1 MDENSL
7 ELLPKYIKEAREL
20 SILGGYNKS
29 LEKYK
34 LIFQIIEERMKEIN
48 NDDYLLKKW
57 KETKDKLKYECTLII
72 HIYQNCKI
80 FQKDEIESEIK
91 KAEEEKYN
99 NNILSRENKKIKK
112 IENNSKRWEH
122 FGGKPPFSYLKD
134 KKEEEDN
141 IEISITQKMRYNNN
155 NYNQNYVVS
164 KNINNTQNAN
174 YYNNNNNYKYNL
186 NNKNNI
192 YTENNN
198 YNNVNYLNGFY
209 DDPDVWTS
217 PEEDPRFPYQKTK
230 SKNYSNN
237 KKPSIIHKNTL
248 DLGVVNEKNL
258 EKRRQNYERPWAVP
272 LPPKPKDKEKNF
284 KSAKNIPRKKN
295 GKNYNNNNNKDDK
308 KLPKGPPKSPFLL
321 NRYPEDEGFGPDTDL
336 IEMVERE
343 VVDLNPNVSFDDI
356 AELETAKRALTEAVV
371 LPLLM
376 PDFFVGLRRP
386 WKGVLLYGPPGTGKT
401 LLAKALATQGKTT
414 FFNVSPTTFASK
426 WKGESEKLVRILFE
440 MARFYAPSTI
450 FIDEVDSV
458 GTKRTDGEN
467 EASKK
472 VLAEMLVQMDGIS
485 ELNSGQNNNKVNN
498 GNEET
503 KQKFVMVLG
512 ATNMP
517 WDLDDALRR
526 RFEKR
531 IYIPL
536 PNKEGREQMFRI
548 NFKGIK
554 LSNDVNIDTLVKK
567 TEGYSGH
574 DISSVCREASLMN
587 MRRKLMNESGTMD
600 LIEMANKENFLND
613 LEAPVSQSDILSA
626 IKNISKSVS
635 NNDVKKFEEWT
646 YMFSSK

>member
-1 MDENSL
+1 MKENSV
-7 ELLPKYIKEAREL
+7 ESLPKLIKDAREL
-20 SILGGYNKS
+20 SVLGGYHKS
-29 LEKYK
+29 LETYK
-34 LIFQIIEERMKEIN
+34 KIFQIIEERMQEVK
-48 NDDYLLKKW
+48 DDFNLSEKW
-57 KETKDKLKYECTLII
+57 QEAKDKLKYECTLIFK
-72 HIYQNCKI
+72 IYQNCKI
-80 FQKDEIESEIK
+80 FQMDEIENNIK
-91 KAEEEKYN
+91 QAEEEKYN
-99 NNILSRENKKIKK
+99 NNILLRDSKKVKK
-112 IENNSKRWEH
+112 KENSKRWEH

-141 IEISITQKMRYNNN
+141 IELSIKQKF
-155 NYNQNYVVS
+155 NYKNENLNKNYVVDKPYYNS
-164 KNINNTQNAN
+164 NYNN
-174 YYNNNNNYKYNL
+174 YYVNTEKTNY
-186 NNKNNI
+186 
-192 YTENNN
+192 T
-198 YNNVNYLNGFY
+198 NVNYLDGFY

-217 PEEDPRFPYQKTK
+217 PEEDPRFPYQKSKSNHIINTK
-230 SKNYSNN
+230 KR
-237 KKPSIIHKNTL
+237 PITHKNTV
-248 DLGVVNEKNL
+248 DLGVVNEKNV

-272 LPPKPKDKEKNF
+272 PSAKPKDKEKNI
-284 KSAKNIPRKKN
+284 KSSKTLPRKKN
-295 GKNYNNNNNKDDK
+295 GNNKDNK
-308 KLPKGPPKSPFLL
+308 KINKGPPKSPFLL
-321 NRYPEDEGFGPDTDL
+321 NRYPEDEGYGPDTDL

-343 VVDLNPNVSFDDI
+343 VVDMNPNVSFDDI

-485 ELNSGQNNNKVNN
+485 ELNSGKKENNDIN
-498 GNEET
+498 GTEEI
-503 KQKFVMVLG
+503 KPKFVMVLG

-536 PNKEGREQMFRI
+536 PNKVGREQMFHI

-554 LSNDVNIDTLVKK
+554 LSNDVNIDTLVQK

-587 MRRKLMNESGTMD
+587 MRKKLMNENGTMD
-600 LIEMANKENFLND
+600 ILQMANNKENFLSD
-613 LEAPVSQSDILSA
+613 LEAPVSQNDILIA

-635 NNDVKKFEEWT
+635 SNDVKKFEDWT
-646 YMFSSK
+646 KMFASN

>member
-1 MDENSL
+1 MQENSV
-7 ELLPKYIKEAREL
+7 ELLPKYIKDAREL
-20 SILGGYNKS
+20 SVLGGYHKS
-29 LEKYK
+29 LEIYK
-34 LIFQIIEERMKEIN
+34 RIFQILEKRMQEIKD
-48 NDDYLLKKW
+48 DDYLLEKW
-57 KETKDKLKYECTLII
+57 KEAKEKLKYECTLIFR
-72 HIYQNCKI
+72 IYQNCKI
-80 FQKDEIESEIK
+80 FQIDEIESNK
-91 KAEEEKYN
+91 KQIEEEKFN
-99 NNILSRENKKIKK
+99 NNILLRDSNKLKK
-112 IENNSKRWEH
+112 KENSKRWEH
-122 FGGKPPFSYLKD
+122 FGGKPPFSYLKE
-134 KKEEEDN
+134 KKIEEDNNN
-141 IEISITQKMRYNNN
+141 IEISITQKMHYNNSN
-155 NYNQNYVVS
+155 KFQNYVVNKPY
-164 KNINNTQNAN
+164 KNKEKD
-174 YYNNNNNYKYNL
+174 YD
-186 NNKNNI
+186 
-192 YTENNN
+192 

-217 PEEDPRFPYQKTK
+217 PEEDPRFPYQKSQSQNAINVK
-230 SKNYSNN
+230 KRPMSSKINY
-237 KKPSIIHKNTL
+237 
-248 DLGVVNEKNL
+248 DLGVVNEKNV

-272 LPPKPKDKEKNF
+272 ISTKPKDNLNNNNKIKSSKNT
-284 KSAKNIPRKKN
+284 ARKKG
-295 GKNYNNNNNKDDK
+295 GKYNNNNNNHDNK
-308 KLPKGPPKSPFLL
+308 KINKGPPKSPFLL
-321 NRYPEDEGFGPDTDL
+321 NRYPEDEGYGPDTDL

-343 VVDLNPNVSFDDI
+343 VVDMNPNVSFDDI
-356 AELETAKRALTEAVV
+356 AELDTAKRALTEAVV

-376 PDFFVGLRRP
+376 PDFFIGIRRP

-458 GTKRTDGEN
+458 GTKRSDGES

-485 ELNSGQNNNKVNN
+485 ELNAGKNNI
-498 GNEET
+498 NEENSDNNSNG
-503 KQKFVMVLG
+503 KEEIKPKFVMVLG

-536 PNKEGREQMFRI
+536 PNKIGREQMFHI

-554 LSNDVNIDTLVKK
+554 LSNDVDIEMLVKK

-587 MRRKLMNESGTMD
+587 MRRKLMSENGTMD
-600 LIEMANKENFLND
+600 ILEMANNNKENFLND
-613 LEAPVSQSDILSA
+613 LEAPVSQSDILCA

-635 NNDVKKFEEWT
+635 SNDVKKFEEWT
-646 YMFSSK
+646 QMFSSK

>member
-1 MDENSL
+1 MDKSSL

-20 SILGGYNKS
+20 SVLGGYHKS
-29 LEKYK
+29 LETYK
-34 LIFQIIEERMKEIN
+34 KIFQIIEERTKEISH
-48 NDDYLLKKW
+48 DSELLEKW
-57 KETKDKLKYECTLII
+57 KETKDKLKYECTLIFR
-72 HIYQNCKI
+72 IYQNCKI
-80 FQKDEIESEIK
+80 FQMDEIESNIK

-99 NNILSRENKKIKK
+99 NNILSRDKKKIKK
-112 IENNSKRWEH
+112 KDTSKRWEH
-122 FGGKPPFSYLKD
+122 FGGKAPFSYLKE

-141 IEISITQKMRYNNN
+141 IEVSITQKMNYNN
-155 NYNQNYVVS
+155 NQNYVVN
-164 KNINNTQNAN
+164 KP
-174 YYNNNNNYKYNL
+174 YNNYSNRSPVYNTNNY
-186 NNKNNI
+186 
-192 YTENNN
+192 N
-198 YNNVNYLNGFY
+198 YNNVNYLDGFY

-217 PEEDPRFPYQKTK
+217 PEEDPRFPYQKNQN
-230 SKNYSNN
+230 KNNIKNN
-237 KKPSIIHKNTL
+237 KRPISHKNTF

-272 LPPKPKDKEKNF
+272 VSAKPKDKEKNI
-284 KSAKNIPRKKN
+284 KSTKNIPRKKN
-295 GKNYNNNNNKDDK
+295 GINNKGDK
-308 KLPKGPPKSPFLL
+308 KLNKGPPKSPFLL
-321 NRYPEDEGFGPDTDL
+321 NRYPEDEGYGPDTDL

-343 VVDLNPNVSFDDI
+343 VVDMNPNVSFDDI

-485 ELNSGQNNNKVNN
+485 ELNSGKNDQQINN
-498 GNEET
+498 GNEEI
-503 KQKFVMVLG
+503 KPKFVMVLG

-536 PNKEGREQMFRI
+536 PNKEGREQMFHI

-587 MRRKLMNESGTMD
+587 MRRKLMSENGTMD
-600 LIEMANKENFLND
+600 ILSMANKETFLND

-626 IKNISKSVS
+626 IKNISKSVG

>member
-1 MDENSL
+1 MQENSV
-7 ELLPKYIKEAREL
+7 ELLPKYIKDAREL
-20 SILGGYNKS
+20 SVLGGYHKS
-29 LEKYK
+29 LEIYK
-34 LIFQIIEERMKEIN
+34 RIFQILEKRMQEIKD
-48 NDDYLLKKW
+48 DDYLLEKW
-57 KETKDKLKYECTLII
+57 KEAKEKLKYECTLIFR
-72 HIYQNCKI
+72 IYQNCKI
-80 FQKDEIESEIK
+80 FQIDEIELNK
-91 KAEEEKYN
+91 KQIEEEKFN
-99 NNILSRENKKIKK
+99 NNILLRDSNKLKK
-112 IENNSKRWEH
+112 KENSKRWEH
-122 FGGKPPFSYLKD
+122 FGGKPPFSYLKE
-134 KKEEEDN
+134 KKIEEDNNN
-141 IEISITQKMRYNNN
+141 IEISITQKMHYNNSN
-155 NYNQNYVVS
+155 KFQNYVVNKPY
-164 KNINNTQNAN
+164 KNKEKD
-174 YYNNNNNYKYNL
+174 YD
-186 NNKNNI
+186 
-192 YTENNN
+192 

-217 PEEDPRFPYQKTK
+217 PEEDPRFPYQKSQSQNAINVK
-230 SKNYSNN
+230 KRPMSSKINY
-237 KKPSIIHKNTL
+237 

-272 LPPKPKDKEKNF
+272 VSTKPKENNNNKIKSSKNTT
-284 KSAKNIPRKKN
+284 RKKG
-295 GKNYNNNNNKDDK
+295 GKYNNNNNHDNK
-308 KLPKGPPKSPFLL
+308 KINNFLL
-321 NRYPEDEGFGPDTDL
+321 NRYPEDEGYGPDTDL

-343 VVDLNPNVSFDDI
+343 VVDMNPNVSFDDI
-356 AELETAKRALTEAVV
+356 AELDTAKRALTEAVV

-376 PDFFVGLRRP
+376 PDFFIGIRRP

-458 GTKRTDGEN
+458 GTKRSDGES

-485 ELNSGQNNNKVNN
+485 ELNAGKNNNN
-498 GNEET
+498 NEENNDNNSNG
-503 KQKFVMVLG
+503 KEEIKPKFVMVLG

-536 PNKEGREQMFRI
+536 PNKIGREQMFHI

-554 LSNDVNIDTLVKK
+554 LSNDVDIEMLVKK

-587 MRRKLMNESGTMD
+587 MRRKLMSENGTMD
-600 LIEMANKENFLND
+600 ILEMANNNKENFLND
-613 LEAPVSQSDILSA
+613 LEAPVSQSDILCA

-635 NNDVKKFEEWT
+635 SNDVKKFEEWT
-646 YMFSSK
+646 QMFSSK

>member
-1 MDENSL
+1 MKENSV
-7 ELLPKYIKEAREL
+7 ESLPKLIKDAREL
-20 SILGGYNKS
+20 SVLGGYHKS
-29 LEKYK
+29 LETYK
-34 LIFQIIEERMKEIN
+34 KIFQIIEERMQEVK
-48 NDDYLLKKW
+48 DDVNLSEKW
-57 KETKDKLKYECTLII
+57 QEAKDKLKYECTLIFK
-72 HIYQNCKI
+72 IYQNCKI
-80 FQKDEIESEIK
+80 FQTDEIENNIK
-91 KAEEEKYN
+91 QAEEEKYN
-99 NNILSRENKKIKK
+99 NNILLRDSKKVKK
-112 IENNSKRWEH
+112 KENSKRWEH

-141 IEISITQKMRYNNN
+141 IELSIKQKFNYKNEDFNKNYVVDKPSYNSNYNNN
-155 NYNQNYVVS
+155 YYLNTEKTNY
-164 KNINNTQNAN
+164 T
-174 YYNNNNNYKYNL
+174 
-186 NNKNNI
+186 
-192 YTENNN
+192 
-198 YNNVNYLNGFY
+198 NVNYLNGFY

-217 PEEDPRFPYQKTK
+217 PEEDPRFPYQKSK
-230 SKNYSNN
+230 SNHLINA
-237 KKPSIIHKNTL
+237 KKRPISHKNTV
-248 DLGVVNEKNL
+248 DLGVVNEKNV
-258 EKRRQNYERPWAVP
+258 EKRRQNYERPWAI
-272 LPPKPKDKEKNF
+272 PPSVKPKDKEKNI
-284 KSAKNIPRKKN
+284 KSSKNLPRKKN
-295 GKNYNNNNNKDDK
+295 GNNKDNK
-308 KLPKGPPKSPFLL
+308 KINKGPPKSPFLL
-321 NRYPEDEGFGPDTDL
+321 NRYPEDEGYGPDTDL

-343 VVDLNPNVSFDDI
+343 VVDMNPNVSFDDI

-450 FIDEVDSV
+450 FIDEIDSV

-485 ELNSGQNNNKVNN
+485 ELNSGKKDNNDIN
-498 GNEET
+498 GTEEI
-503 KQKFVMVLG
+503 KPKFVMVLG

-536 PNKEGREQMFRI
+536 PNKVGREQMFHI
-548 NFKGIK
+548 NFKGIN
-554 LSNDVNIDTLVKK
+554 LSNDVNIDALVQK

-587 MRRKLMNESGTMD
+587 MRKKLMNENGTMD
-600 LIEMANKENFLND
+600 ILQMANNKENFLSD
-613 LEAPVSQSDILSA
+613 LEAPVSQNDILIA

-635 NNDVKKFEEWT
+635 SNDVKKFEEWT
-646 YMFSSK
+646 KMFASN

>member
-1 MDENSL
+1 MKENSV
-7 ELLPKYIKEAREL
+7 ELLPKYIKDAREL
-20 SILGGYNKS
+20 SVLGGYRKS
-29 LEKYK
+29 LEIYK
-34 LIFQIIEERMKEIN
+34 KIFHIIEERMQEVKDDIN
-48 NDDYLLKKW
+48 LLEKW
-57 KETKDKLKYECTLII
+57 QEAKDKLKNECTLIYR
-72 HIYQNCKI
+72 IYQNCKI
-80 FQKDEIESEIK
+80 FQMDEVENNIK
-91 KAEEEKYN
+91 QAEEEKYN
-99 NNILSRENKKIKK
+99 NNILLRDSKKVKK
-112 IENNSKRWEH
+112 KENSKRWEH

-134 KKEEEDN
+134 KKAEEDD
-141 IEISITQKMRYNNN
+141 IELSIKQKFNYKSDELAKNYVVNKYSYNSNYNNN
-155 NYNQNYVVS
+155 Y
-164 KNINNTQNAN
+164 IN
-174 YYNNNNNYKYNL
+174 
-186 NNKNNI
+186 
-192 YTENNN
+192 TENPN

-217 PEEDPRFPYQKTK
+217 PEEDPRFPYQKSKSNHLINTK
-230 SKNYSNN
+230 KR
-237 KKPSIIHKNTL
+237 PLTHKNTV
-248 DLGVVNEKNL
+248 DLGVVNEKNV

-272 LPPKPKDKEKNF
+272 VTAKPKDKEKNI
-284 KSAKNIPRKKN
+284 KSSKNVQRKKN
-295 GKNYNNNNNKDDK
+295 WNNKDNK
-308 KLPKGPPKSPFLL
+308 KVNKGPPKSPFLL
-321 NRYPEDEGFGPDTDL
+321 NRYPEDEGYGPDTDL

-343 VVDLNPNVSFDDI
+343 VVDMNPNVSFDDI

-485 ELNSGQNNNKVNN
+485 ELNSGKNENNDIN
-498 GNEET
+498 GTEEI
-503 KQKFVMVLG
+503 KPKFVMVLG

-536 PNKEGREQMFRI
+536 PNKIGREQMFHI

-554 LSNDVNIDTLVKK
+554 LSNDVDIDTLVQK

-587 MRRKLMNESGTMD
+587 MRKKLMNENGTMD
-600 LIEMANKENFLND
+600 ILEMANNKENFLND
-613 LEAPVSQSDILSA
+613 LEAPVSQNDILIA

-635 NNDVKKFEEWT
+635 SNDVKKFEEWT
-646 YMFSSK
+646 KMFASK

>member
-1 MDENSL
+1 MKENSV
-7 ELLPKYIKEAREL
+7 ESLPKLIKDAREL
-20 SILGGYNKS
+20 SVLGGYHKS
-29 LEKYK
+29 LETYK
-34 LIFQIIEERMKEIN
+34 KIFQIIEERMQEVK
-48 NDDYLLKKW
+48 DDFNLSEKW
-57 KETKDKLKYECTLII
+57 QEAKDKLKYECTLIFK
-72 HIYQNCKI
+72 IYQNCKI
-80 FQKDEIESEIK
+80 FQMDEIENNIK
-91 KAEEEKYN
+91 QAEEEKYN
-99 NNILSRENKKIKK
+99 NNILLRDSKKVKK
-112 IENNSKRWEH
+112 KENSKRWEH

-141 IEISITQKMRYNNN
+141 IELSIKQKFNYKNENLNKNYVVDKPYYNSNYNNN
-155 NYNQNYVVS
+155 YYVNTEKTNY
-164 KNINNTQNAN
+164 T
-174 YYNNNNNYKYNL
+174 
-186 NNKNNI
+186 
-192 YTENNN
+192 
-198 YNNVNYLNGFY
+198 NVNYLDGFY

-217 PEEDPRFPYQKTK
+217 PEEDPRFPYQKSKSNHIINTK
-230 SKNYSNN
+230 KR
-237 KKPSIIHKNTL
+237 PITHKNTV
-248 DLGVVNEKNL
+248 DLGVVNEKNV

-272 LPPKPKDKEKNF
+272 PSAKPKDKEKNI
-284 KSAKNIPRKKN
+284 KSSKTLPRKKN
-295 GKNYNNNNNKDDK
+295 GNNKDNK
-308 KLPKGPPKSPFLL
+308 KINKGPPKSPFLL
-321 NRYPEDEGFGPDTDL
+321 NRYPEDEGYGPDTDL

-343 VVDLNPNVSFDDI
+343 VVDMNPNVSFDDI

-485 ELNSGQNNNKVNN
+485 ELNSGKKENNDIN
-498 GNEET
+498 GTEEI
-503 KQKFVMVLG
+503 KPKFVMVLG

-536 PNKEGREQMFRI
+536 PNKVGREQMFHI

-554 LSNDVNIDTLVKK
+554 LSNDVNIDTLVQK

-587 MRRKLMNESGTMD
+587 MRKKLMNENGTMD
-600 LIEMANKENFLND
+600 ILEMANNKENFLSD
-613 LEAPVSQSDILSA
+613 LEAPVSQNDILIA

-635 NNDVKKFEEWT
+635 SNDVKKFEDWT
-646 YMFSSK
+646 KMFASN

>member
-1 MDENSL
+1 MNENSV
-7 ELLPKYIKEAREL
+7 ELLPKLIKDAREL
-20 SILGGYNKS
+20 SVLGGYHKS
-29 LEKYK
+29 LETYK
-34 LIFQIIEERMKEIN
+34 KIFQIIEIRLSEVN
-48 NDDYLLKKW
+48 NDTELYEKW
-57 KETKDKLKYECTLII
+57 KDAKDKLKYECTLIYK
-72 HIYQNCKI
+72 IYQNCKI
-80 FQKDEIESEIK
+80 FQMDEIESNK
-91 KAEEEKYN
+91 KKLEEEKYN
-99 NNILSRENKKIKK
+99 NNILSRDNKKIKK
-112 IENNSKRWEH
+112 VENSKRWEH
-122 FGGKPPFSYLKD
+122 FGGKPPFSYLKE
-134 KKEEEDN
+134 KQTEDDL
-141 IEISITQKMRYNNN
+141 EITITQKMNYINKNKNQINNE
-155 NYNQNYVVS
+155 NYVVNKPIYNS
-164 KNINNTQNAN
+164 HNPNIN
-174 YYNNNNNYKYNL
+174 YKNL
-186 NNKNNI
+186 NNNE
-192 YTENNN
+192 YN

-217 PEEDPRFPYQKTK
+217 PEDDPRFPYQKYK
-230 SKNYSNN
+230 SNKNNNFINNNNNNNIFN
-237 KKPSIIHKNTL
+237 KKKSLIHKSTF
-248 DLGVVNEKNL
+248 DLGVVNEKNI

-272 LPPKPKDKEKNF
+272 VSAKPKEKEKNI
-284 KSAKNIPRKKN
+284 KSSKNIPTRKKN
-295 GKNYNNNNNKDDK
+295 INNKEDK
-308 KLPKGPPKSPFLL
+308 KLNKGPPKSPFLI
-321 NRYPEDEGFGPDTDL
+321 NRYPEDEGYGPDTDL

-343 VVDLNPNVSFDDI
+343 VVDMNPNVSFDDI

-426 WKGESEKLVRILFE
+426 WKGESDKLVRILFE

-450 FIDEVDSV
+450 FIDELDSV
-458 GTKRTDGEN
+458 GIKRTDGEN

-485 ELNSGQNNNKVNN
+485 ELNTNSGNNKEEINN
-498 GNEET
+498 GNEEI
-503 KQKFVMVLG
+503 KPKFVMVLG
-512 ATNMP
+512 ATNLP

-536 PNKEGREQMFRI
+536 PNEIGREQMFHI

-554 LSNDVNIDTLVKK
+554 LDKDVDIDTLVKK

-587 MRRKLMNESGTMD
+587 MRKKLMSENGTMD
-600 LIEMANKENFLND
+600 LLQMANKETFLND
-613 LEAPVSQSDILSA
+613 LEAPVSQSDILLA

-646 YMFSSK
+646 KMFSSE

>member
-1 MDENSL
+1 MKENSV
-7 ELLPKYIKEAREL
+7 ESLPKLIKDAREL
-20 SILGGYNKS
+20 SVLGGYHKS
-29 LEKYK
+29 LETYK
-34 LIFQIIEERMKEIN
+34 KIFQIIEERMQEVK
-48 NDDYLLKKW
+48 DDFNLSEKW
-57 KETKDKLKYECTLII
+57 QEAKDKLKYECTLIFK
-72 HIYQNCKI
+72 IYQNCKI
-80 FQKDEIESEIK
+80 FQMDEIENNIK
-91 KAEEEKYN
+91 QAEEEKYN
-99 NNILSRENKKIKK
+99 NNILLRDSKKVKK
-112 IENNSKRWEH
+112 KENSKRWEH

-141 IEISITQKMRYNNN
+141 IELSIKQKFNYKSENLNKNYVVDKPYYNSNYNNN
-155 NYNQNYVVS
+155 YYVNTEKTNY
-164 KNINNTQNAN
+164 T
-174 YYNNNNNYKYNL
+174 
-186 NNKNNI
+186 
-192 YTENNN
+192 
-198 YNNVNYLNGFY
+198 NVNYLDGFY

-217 PEEDPRFPYQKTK
+217 PEEDPRFPYQKSKSNHIINTK
-230 SKNYSNN
+230 KR
-237 KKPSIIHKNTL
+237 PITHKNTV
-248 DLGVVNEKNL
+248 DLGVVNEKNV

-272 LPPKPKDKEKNF
+272 PSVKPKDKEKNI
-284 KSAKNIPRKKN
+284 KSSKTLPRKKN
-295 GKNYNNNNNKDDK
+295 GNNKDNK
-308 KLPKGPPKSPFLL
+308 KINKGPPKSPFLL
-321 NRYPEDEGFGPDTDL
+321 NRYPEDEGYGPDTDL
-336 IEMVERE
+336 IEMVETE
-343 VVDLNPNVSFDDI
+343 VVDMNPNVSFDDI

-485 ELNSGQNNNKVNN
+485 ELNSGKKENNDIN
-498 GNEET
+498 GTEEI
-503 KQKFVMVLG
+503 KPKFVMVLG

-536 PNKEGREQMFRI
+536 PNKVGREQMFHI

-554 LSNDVNIDTLVKK
+554 LSNDVNIDTLVQK

-587 MRRKLMNESGTMD
+587 MRKKLMNENGTMD
-600 LIEMANKENFLND
+600 ILQMANNKENFLSD
-613 LEAPVSQSDILSA
+613 LEAPVSQNDILIA

-635 NNDVKKFEEWT
+635 SNDVKKFEDWT
-646 YMFSSK
+646 KMFASN

>member
-1 MDENSL
+1 MDKNSIEN
-7 ELLPKYIKEAREL
+7 LPKYIKAAREL
-20 SILGGYNKS
+20 SLLGGYQKS
-29 LEKYK
+29 LETYK
-34 LIFQIIEERMKEIN
+34 KIFQIIEVRIGEIS
-48 NDDYLLKKW
+48 NDNYLLEKW
-57 KETKDKLKYECTLII
+57 KETKDKLKQECSLIFRA
-72 HIYQNCKI
+72 YQNCKI
-80 FQKDEIESEIK
+80 FQLDEAQQEK
-91 KAEEEKYN
+91 KKIEEEKYN
-99 NNILSRENKKIKK
+99 NNILMRDNKQIYKSVLNKNVD
-112 IENNSKRWEH
+112 NNKRWEH
-122 FGGKPPFSYLKD
+122 FGGKPPFSYLKER
-134 KKEEEDN
+134 KEN
-141 IEISITQKMRYNNN
+141 EIDANMSQKLIYNKP
-155 NYNQNYVVS
+155 NQNYVV
-164 KNINNTQNAN
+164 
-174 YYNNNNNYKYNL
+174 
-186 NNKNNI
+186 
-192 YTENNN
+192 NNN
-198 YNNVNYLNGFY
+198 YNKYNNDNINYLNGFY
-209 DDPDVWTS
+209 EDPDVWTS
-217 PEEDPRFPYQKTK
+217 PEDDPRFPYQKY
-230 SKNYSNN
+230 NNNSNIAN
-237 KKPSIIHKNTL
+237 KKRPISHKNTF
-248 DLGVVNEKNL
+248 DLGVVNEKNV

-272 LPPKPKDKEKNF
+272 IVSKPKENNKNN
-284 KSAKNIPRKKN
+284 KNTKN
-295 GKNYNNNNNKDDK
+295 GLGRRKTVPNKDEK
-308 KLPKGPPKSPFLL
+308 KLKKGPPKSPFLL
-321 NRYPEDEGFGPDTDL
+321 DRYPEDEGNGPDTEL

-343 VVDLNPNVSFDDI
+343 VVDMNPNVSFDDI

-458 GTKRTDGEN
+458 GTKRHDGEH

-472 VLAEMLVQMDGIS
+472 LLAEMLVQMDGIS
-485 ELNSGQNNNKVNN
+485 ETNSGVNGQFDNENNKP
-498 GNEET
+498 
-503 KQKFVMVLG
+503 KFVMVLG

-536 PNKEGREQMFRI
+536 PNSVGRREMFRI
-548 NFKGIK
+548 NFKGIN
-554 LSNDVNIDTLVKK
+554 LSDDVDIETLVKK

-587 MRRKLMNESGTMD
+587 MRRKLMSGNGKFDILQASNNET
-600 LIEMANKENFLND
+600 FLQD
-613 LEAPVSQSDILSA
+613 LEAPVSQSDILTA

-646 YMFSSK
+646 YQYSSK

>member
-1 MDENSL
+1 MKENSV
-7 ELLPKYIKEAREL
+7 ELLPKYIKDAREL
-20 SILGGYNKS
+20 SVLGGYRKS
-29 LEKYK
+29 LEIYK
-34 LIFQIIEERMKEIN
+34 KIFHIIEERMQEVKDDIN
-48 NDDYLLKKW
+48 LLEKW
-57 KETKDKLKYECTLII
+57 QEAKDKLKNECTLIYR
-72 HIYQNCKI
+72 IYQNCKI
-80 FQKDEIESEIK
+80 FQMDEVENNIK
-91 KAEEEKYN
+91 QAEEEKYN
-99 NNILSRENKKIKK
+99 NNILLRDSKKVKK
-112 IENNSKRWEH
+112 KENSKRWEH

-134 KKEEEDN
+134 KKAEEDD
-141 IEISITQKMRYNNN
+141 IELSIKQKFNYKSDDLAKNYVVNKYSYNSNYNNN
-155 NYNQNYVVS
+155 Y
-164 KNINNTQNAN
+164 IN
-174 YYNNNNNYKYNL
+174 
-186 NNKNNI
+186 
-192 YTENNN
+192 TENTN

-217 PEEDPRFPYQKTK
+217 PEEDPRFPYQKSKSNHLINTK
-230 SKNYSNN
+230 KR
-237 KKPSIIHKNTL
+237 PLTHKNTV
-248 DLGVVNEKNL
+248 DLGVVNEKNV

-272 LPPKPKDKEKNF
+272 VTAKPKDKEKNI
-284 KSAKNIPRKKN
+284 KSSKNVQRKKN
-295 GKNYNNNNNKDDK
+295 WNNKDNK
-308 KLPKGPPKSPFLL
+308 KVNKGPPKSPFLL
-321 NRYPEDEGFGPDTDL
+321 NRYPEDEGYGPDTDL

-343 VVDLNPNVSFDDI
+343 VVDMNPNVSFDDI

-485 ELNSGQNNNKVNN
+485 ELNSGKNENNDIN
-498 GNEET
+498 GTEEI
-503 KQKFVMVLG
+503 KPKFVMVLG

-536 PNKEGREQMFRI
+536 PNKIGREQMFHI

-554 LSNDVNIDTLVKK
+554 LSNDVDIDTLVQK

-587 MRRKLMNESGTMD
+587 MRKKLMNENGTMD
-600 LIEMANKENFLND
+600 ILEMANNKENFLND
-613 LEAPVSQSDILSA
+613 LEAPVSQNDILIA

-635 NNDVKKFEEWT
+635 SNDVKKFEEWT
-646 YMFSSK
+646 KMFASK

>member
-1 MDENSL
+1 MKENSV
-7 ELLPKYIKEAREL
+7 ELLPKYIKDAREL
-20 SILGGYNKS
+20 SVLGGYRKS
-29 LEKYK
+29 LEIYK
-34 LIFQIIEERMKEIN
+34 KIFHIIEERMQEVKDDIN
-48 NDDYLLKKW
+48 LLEKW
-57 KETKDKLKYECTLII
+57 QEAKDKLKNECTLIFR
-72 HIYQNCKI
+72 IYQNCKI
-80 FQKDEIESEIK
+80 FQMDEVENNIK
-91 KAEEEKYN
+91 QAEEEKYN
-99 NNILSRENKKIKK
+99 NNILLRDSKKVKK
-112 IENNSKRWEH
+112 KDNSKRWEH

-134 KKEEEDN
+134 KKAEEDD
-141 IEISITQKMRYNNN
+141 IELSIKQKFNYKSDDLAKNYVVNKYSYNSNYNNN
-155 NYNQNYVVS
+155 Y
-164 KNINNTQNAN
+164 IN
-174 YYNNNNNYKYNL
+174 
-186 NNKNNI
+186 
-192 YTENNN
+192 TENTN

-217 PEEDPRFPYQKTK
+217 PEEDPRFPYQKSKSNHLINTK
-230 SKNYSNN
+230 KR
-237 KKPSIIHKNTL
+237 PLTHKNTV
-248 DLGVVNEKNL
+248 DLGVVNEKNV

-272 LPPKPKDKEKNF
+272 VTAKPKDKEKNI
-284 KSAKNIPRKKN
+284 KSSKNVQRKKN
-295 GKNYNNNNNKDDK
+295 WNNKDNK
-308 KLPKGPPKSPFLL
+308 KVNKGPPKSPFLL
-321 NRYPEDEGFGPDTDL
+321 NRYPEDEGYGPDTDL

-343 VVDLNPNVSFDDI
+343 VVDMNPNVSFDDI

-485 ELNSGQNNNKVNN
+485 ELNSGKNENNDIN
-498 GNEET
+498 GTEEI
-503 KQKFVMVLG
+503 KPKFVMVLG

-536 PNKEGREQMFRI
+536 PNKIGREQMFRI

-554 LSNDVNIDTLVKK
+554 LSNDVDIDTLVQK

-587 MRRKLMNESGTMD
+587 MRKKLMNENGTMD
-600 LIEMANKENFLND
+600 ILEMANNKENFLND
-613 LEAPVSQSDILSA
+613 LEAPVSQNDILIA

-635 NNDVKKFEEWT
+635 SNDVKKFEEWT
-646 YMFSSK
+646 KMFASK

>member
-1 MDENSL
+1 MNENENSVELLPNYIKNARNLSIIGGYQNSL
-7 ELLPKYIKEAREL
+7 EIFKK
-20 SILGGYNKS
+20 
-29 LEKYK
+29 
-34 LIFQIIEERMKEIN
+34 IFQIIDIRMSQVN
-48 NDDYLLKKW
+48 NDIELLEKW
-57 KETKDKLKYECTLII
+57 KETKDNLKYECSLIYKT
-72 HIYQNCKI
+72 YQTCKI
-80 FQKDEIESEIK
+80 FQMDEIERNQKRI
-91 KAEEEKYN
+91 EEEKYN
-99 NNILSRENKKIKK
+99 NNFLLRDSKKIKK
-112 IENNSKRWEH
+112 EENSKRWEH
-122 FGGKPPFSYLKD
+122 FGGKPPFSYLK
-134 KKEEEDN
+134 ERQNEDD
-141 IEISITQKMRYNNN
+141 IEISITQKMHYNNN
-155 NYNQNYVVS
+155 NQNYVVS
-164 KNINNTQNAN
+164 KIHSSYNPNLN
-174 YYNNNNNYKYNL
+174 YHNKSNYNN
-186 NNKNNI
+186 
-192 YTENNN
+192 ENN

-217 PEEDPRFPYQKTK
+217 PDDDPRFPYQKTQP
-230 SKNYSNN
+230 KNNINNGYNNNYN
-237 KKPSIIHKNTL
+237 KKRPISHKNTF

-272 LPPKPKDKEKNF
+272 ISSKPKEKEKNF
-284 KSAKNIPRKKN
+284 KSSKNIPNRKKI
-295 GKNYNNNNNKDDK
+295 GNNTHNKEDK
-308 KLPKGPPKSPFLL
+308 KINKGPPKSPFLL
-321 NRYPEDEGFGPDTDL
+321 NRYPEDEGNGPDTDL

-343 VVDLNPNVSFDDI
+343 VVDMNPNVSFDDI

-450 FIDEVDSV
+450 FIDEIDSV

-485 ELNSGQNNNKVNN
+485 ELNSGKNDNINN
-498 GNEET
+498 GNEEEI
-503 KQKFVMVLG
+503 KPKFVMVLG

-536 PNKEGREQMFRI
+536 PNKIGREQMFNI

-554 LSNDVNIDTLVKK
+554 LRNDVNIDILVQK

-587 MRRKLMNESGTMD
+587 MRRKLMSENGTMD
-600 LIEMANKENFLND
+600 LLKMANKETFIND

-635 NNDVKKFEEWT
+635 GNDVKKFEEWT
-646 YMFSSK
+646 YMFSNK

>member
-1 MDENSL
+1 MKENSV
-7 ELLPKYIKEAREL
+7 ESLPKLIKDAREL
-20 SILGGYNKS
+20 SVLGGYHKS
-29 LEKYK
+29 LETYK
-34 LIFQIIEERMKEIN
+34 KIFQIIEERMQEVK
-48 NDDYLLKKW
+48 DDFNLSEKW
-57 KETKDKLKYECTLII
+57 QEAKDKLKYECTLIFK
-72 HIYQNCKI
+72 IYQNCKI
-80 FQKDEIESEIK
+80 FQMDEIENNIK
-91 KAEEEKYN
+91 QAEEEKYN
-99 NNILSRENKKIKK
+99 NNILLRDSKKVKK
-112 IENNSKRWEH
+112 KENSKRWEH

-134 KKEEEDN
+134 KKAEEDD
-141 IEISITQKMRYNNN
+141 IELSIKQKFNYKSDDLAKNYVVNKYSYNSNYNNN
-155 NYNQNYVVS
+155 Y
-164 KNINNTQNAN
+164 IN
-174 YYNNNNNYKYNL
+174 
-186 NNKNNI
+186 
-192 YTENNN
+192 TENTN

-217 PEEDPRFPYQKTK
+217 PEEDPRFPYQKSKSNHLINTK
-230 SKNYSNN
+230 KR
-237 KKPSIIHKNTL
+237 PLTHKNTV
-248 DLGVVNEKNL
+248 DLGVVNEKNV

-272 LPPKPKDKEKNF
+272 VTAKPKDKEKNI
-284 KSAKNIPRKKN
+284 KSSKNVQRKKN
-295 GKNYNNNNNKDDK
+295 WNNKDNK
-308 KLPKGPPKSPFLL
+308 KVNKGPPKSPFLL
-321 NRYPEDEGFGPDTDL
+321 NRYPEDEGYGPDTDL

-343 VVDLNPNVSFDDI
+343 VVDMNPNVSFDDI

-485 ELNSGQNNNKVNN
+485 ELNSGKKENNDIN
-498 GNEET
+498 GTEEI
-503 KQKFVMVLG
+503 KPKFVMVLG

-536 PNKEGREQMFRI
+536 PNKIGREQMFHI

-554 LSNDVNIDTLVKK
+554 LSNDVDIDTLVQK

-587 MRRKLMNESGTMD
+587 MRKKLMNENGTMD
-600 LIEMANKENFLND
+600 ILEMANNKENFLND
-613 LEAPVSQSDILSA
+613 LEAPVSQNDILIA

-635 NNDVKKFEEWT
+635 SNDVKKFEEWT
-646 YMFSSK
+646 KMFASK

>member
-1 MDENSL
+1 MQENSV
-7 ELLPKYIKEAREL
+7 ELLPKYIKDAREL
-20 SILGGYNKS
+20 SVLGGYHKS
-29 LEKYK
+29 LEIYK
-34 LIFQIIEERMKEIN
+34 RIFQILEKRMQEIKD
-48 NDDYLLKKW
+48 DDYLLEKW
-57 KETKDKLKYECTLII
+57 KEAKEKLKYECTLIFR
-72 HIYQNCKI
+72 IYQNCKI
-80 FQKDEIESEIK
+80 FQIDEIELNK
-91 KAEEEKYN
+91 KQIEEEKFN
-99 NNILSRENKKIKK
+99 NNILLRDSNKLKK
-112 IENNSKRWEH
+112 KENSKRWEH
-122 FGGKPPFSYLKD
+122 FGGKPPFSYLKE
-134 KKEEEDN
+134 KKMEEDNNN
-141 IEISITQKMRYNNN
+141 IEISITQKMHYNNSN
-155 NYNQNYVVS
+155 KFQNYVVNKPY
-164 KNINNTQNAN
+164 KNKEKD
-174 YYNNNNNYKYNL
+174 YD
-186 NNKNNI
+186 
-192 YTENNN
+192 

-217 PEEDPRFPYQKTK
+217 PEEDPRFPYQKSQSQNAINVK
-230 SKNYSNN
+230 KRPMSSKINY
-237 KKPSIIHKNTL
+237 

-272 LPPKPKDKEKNF
+272 VSTKPKENNNNKIKSSKNTT
-284 KSAKNIPRKKN
+284 RKKG
-295 GKNYNNNNNKDDK
+295 GKYNNNNNHDNK
-308 KLPKGPPKSPFLL
+308 KINKGPPKSPFLL
-321 NRYPEDEGFGPDTDL
+321 NRYPEDEGYGPDTDL

-343 VVDLNPNVSFDDI
+343 VVDMNPNVSFDDI
-356 AELETAKRALTEAVV
+356 AELDTAKRALTEAVV

-376 PDFFVGLRRP
+376 PDFFIGIRRP

-458 GTKRTDGEN
+458 GTKRSDGES

-485 ELNSGQNNNKVNN
+485 ELNAGKNNNN
-498 GNEET
+498 NEENNDNNSNG
-503 KQKFVMVLG
+503 KEEIKPKFVMVLG

-536 PNKEGREQMFRI
+536 PNKIGREQMFHI

-554 LSNDVNIDTLVKK
+554 LSNDVDIEMLVKK

-587 MRRKLMNESGTMD
+587 MRRKLMSENGTMD
-600 LIEMANKENFLND
+600 ILEMANNNKENFLND
-613 LEAPVSQSDILSA
+613 LEAPVSQSDILCA

-635 NNDVKKFEEWT
+635 SNDVKKFEEWT
-646 YMFSSK
+646 QMFSSK